1 MMTETYNH
9 TEDKQQVVK
18 DILSGDTPIATTNKI
33 VLKQLEGD
41 ENPFKGKTIEQ
52 IEKLR
57 RALKIELLPHGIC
70 THHQCVVNPVNKT
83 ELVLAVVIS

>member
-52 IEKLR
+52 IE
-57 RALKIELLPHGIC
+57 
-70 THHQCVVNPVNKT
+70 N
-83 ELVLAVVIS
+83 S

>member
-33 VLKQLEGD
+33 VLKQLE
-41 ENPFKGKTIEQ
+41 ETRIRSKGKP
-52 IEKLR
+52 LNR
-57 RALKIELLPHGIC
+57 LKNFVEP
-70 THHQCVVNPVNKT
+70 
-83 ELVLAVVIS
+83 

>member
-41 ENPFKGKTIEQ
+41 ENPFKGKP
-52 IEKLR
+52 LNR
-57 RALKIELLPHGIC
+57 LKNFVEP
-70 THHQCVVNPVNKT
+70 
-83 ELVLAVVIS
+83 